1 MLSITHSFTE
11 GLKATAYGG
20 PRFVS
25 SSSQNGG
32 FSLKTDDTIWV
43 YGASLTQQFE
53 RATLQLSVSRD
64 IFPSGFGLLL
74 QTDRLGA
81 VTSYNITDTLT
92 ASLDASGYLVS
103 GVTNQARGG
112 TLSEQRLFYLTPKL
126 AWHFSEWWRVEASYA
141 YRWRDATTFREPV
154 ASNMLMLMLTYYP
167 PKLAIS
173 N

>member
-1 MLSITHSFTE
+1 TLTHIFTE

-25 SSSQNGG
+25 STNQIGG
-32 FSLKTDDTIWV
+32 FSQTTNDTIWV

-53 RATLQLSVSRD
+53 QASLQLSVTRD

-74 QTDRLGA
+74 QTDRIGA
-81 VTSYNITDTLT
+81 FTSYNLTDALT
-92 ASLDASGYLVS
+92 ASLDASGYIVS
-103 GVTNQARGG
+103 GVTGQARGG
-112 TLSEQRLFYLTPKL
+112 TLQEQRLFYLTPKL
-126 AWHFSEWWRVEASYA
+126 AWHFSEWWRAEASYS
-141 YRWRDATTFREPV
+141 YRWRDAETFNEPV
-154 ASNMLMLMLTYYP
+154 MANTLMIMLTYYP